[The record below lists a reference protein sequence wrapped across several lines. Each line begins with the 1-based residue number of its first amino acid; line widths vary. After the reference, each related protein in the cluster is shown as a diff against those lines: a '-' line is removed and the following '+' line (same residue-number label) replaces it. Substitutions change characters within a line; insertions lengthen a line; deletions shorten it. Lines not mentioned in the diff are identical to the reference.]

1 MIYCIP
7 LDTATE
13 EFLRQSVA
21 RAAGLPMEQVL
32 RDALFA
38 CGRTV
43 ARSAGLG
50 GAGTRRRGAALNKVR
65 SHPK

>member
-13 EFLRQSVA
+13 EFYASVA

-32 RDALFA
+32 RDALFKL
-38 CGRTV
+38 
-43 ARSAGLG
+43 AGG

-65 SHPK
+65 KGPK